1 MTTSLPVT
9 HRRTFLKHAGL
20 LAAALP
26 LGNLAISQAR
36 ASTAAPAAAASS
48 TPWTQLRQLFD
59 LDPDYVHL
67 ANFLITSHP
76 RPVREAIEK
85 YRAVLDRNP
94 AMAMDYDTQ
103 YTWQREAQVRQS
115 VGRYLQIKPA
125 QVALTGSTT
134 EGLALMY
141 GGIHV
146 RPGQEILTTV
156 HEHYSTRNA
165 LKYRTQRDGTQVRSI
180 ELFKSPQ
187 GVSTDEVL
195 GNIDRNIRANT
206 RVLGMTWVQSGSGV
220 KLPIGEIGKLVDQHN
235 RNRDE
240 HERILYCVDGV
251 HGLGVEDV
259 TFADLNC
266 DFFVA
271 GTHKWMFGPRGT
283 GIFCSRSEQ
292 LEHLTPLVAT
302 FSENQNFA
310 TTMTPGGY
318 HSFEHRW
325 AVDQAFDLHMQL
337 GKANIQSRIHALN
350 SYLKQRL
357 LEHPGIELVTP
368 LSPEHSAGFTFFR
381 GQNLDTDATAAWLIE
396 NRILVDAVDRD
407 AGPVVRMAPGL
418 LNSEADI
425 DRAMDLLGQR
435 LRRSKSA

>member
-1 MTTSLPVT
+1 MTARFPVT
-9 HRRTFLKHAGL
+9 DRRTFLKHASL

-26 LGNLAISQAR
+26 FGSAALAQA
-36 ASTAAPAAAASS
+36 APPTPAAAPSADQWSE
-48 TPWTQLRQLFD
+48 LRRMFE

-76 RPVREAIEK
+76 RPVREAIDG
-85 YRAVLDRNP
+85 YRRQLDRNP
-94 AMAMDYDTQ
+94 AAAMDYDSQ
-103 YTWQREAQVRQS
+103 FTWQREAHVRER
-115 VGRYLQIKPA
+115 VGRYLDIKPA
-125 QVALTGSTT
+125 QVALIGSTT
-134 EGLALMY
+134 EGLAMLY

-146 RPGQEILTTV
+146 LPHQEILTTV
-156 HEHYSTRNA
+156 HEHYSTRSA
-165 LKYRTQRDGTQVRSI
+165 LKYRTQREGTQVRKI
-180 ELFKSPQ
+180 ELFKSARQ
-187 GVSTDEVL
+187 MSSDEVL
-195 GNIDRNIRANT
+195 GNIARNIRPNT
-206 RVLGMTWVQSGSGV
+206 RVLGMTWVHSGSGV
-220 KLPIGEIGKLVDQHN
+220 KLPVGEIGQLVAEHN

-240 HERILYCVDGV
+240 RDRLLYCVDGV

-283 GIFCSRSEQ
+283 GILCSRSEK

-302 FSENQNFA
+302 FSQDADFA

-325 AVDQAFDLHMQL
+325 AVGEAFDLHMRL
-337 GKANIQSRIHALN
+337 GKANVQSRIHALN

-357 LEHPGIELVTP
+357 QEHPGIELVTP
-368 LSPEHSAGFTFFR
+368 QSPEHSAGFTFFR
-381 GQNLDTDATAAWLIE
+381 GKDLNTDATAAWLIE
-396 NRILVDAVDRD
+396 NRILVDAVYRD
-407 AGPVVRMAPGL
+407 AGPVVRMAPSL

-425 DRAMDLLGQR
+425 DRAMDLLGKR
-435 LRRSKSA
+435 PRSGAAS

>member
-9 HRRTFLKHAGL
+9 NRRTFLKHAGL

-36 ASTAAPAAAASS
+36 ASTAAPSAAASS

-59 LDPDYVHL
+59 LDPNYVHL

-337 GKANIQSRIHALN
+337 GKANIQSRIHELN

-357 LEHPGIELVTP
+357 QEHPSIELVTP